1 MNDASRPTL
10 PPKTRLRY
18 DRQREA
24 FVLLWPERG
33 LLLNRSAGEIL
44 ERCRGK
50 DTLSTIVTA
59 LSDQYPQTRRR
70 RIEADVHRLI
80 DDLCRRGL
88 LTLE

>member
-10 PPKTRLRY
+10 APKTRLRY

-24 FVLLWPERG
+24 FFLLWPERG

-44 ERCRGK
+44 ERCRGQE
-50 DTLSTIVTA
+50 TLASIVKG
-59 LSDQYPQTRRR
+59 LSDQYPQTHLQ
-70 RIEADVHRLI
+70 RIEEDVQRLI
-80 DDLCRRGL
+80 GDLSNRGL

>member
-10 PPKTRLRY
+10 RPKTRLRY
-18 DRQREA
+18 DRHRDA

-44 ERCRGK
+44 ERCRGQE
-50 DTLSTIVTA
+50 TLSSIVKA
-59 LSDQYPQTRRR
+59 LSDEYPQTHRHI
-70 RIEADVHRLI
+70 IEDHVHRLI
-80 DDLCRRGL
+80 HDLCRRGL